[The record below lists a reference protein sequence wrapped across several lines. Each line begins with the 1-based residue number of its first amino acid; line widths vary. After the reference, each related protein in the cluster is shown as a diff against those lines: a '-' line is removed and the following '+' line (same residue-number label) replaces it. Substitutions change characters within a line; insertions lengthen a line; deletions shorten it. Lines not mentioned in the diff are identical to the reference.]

1 MLAIFTLIIAGAA
14 VLIAYSIAI
23 KGIVKE
29 WDDKI
34 YPGVTVQEVNI
45 GGMTKE
51 EAKNKLT
58 ETFVTSI
65 ENKKLSIKIEDK
77 QYELIYSDINPKYDI
92 DATVEEAYK
101 LGKKDGVLSR
111 YISIKSNNS
120 KSKEVPIK
128 FSYNEE
134 KLKEYEEKLQ
144 IAVNQPA
151 KDAAVSIQKNNI
163 VIKPE
168 TEGKTVN
175 LDTLDQKLKEN
186 INGDINSDN
195 SVSIDLEVTK
205 LK

>member
-1 MLAIFTLIIAGAA
+1 MEKRTGKRANASKNNYNKKKKIMLAIFTLIIVGAA
-14 VLIAYSIAI
+14 ALIAYSIAI

-58 ETFVTSI
+58 QTFVTSI

-101 LGKKDGVLSR
+101 LGKKMGS
-111 YISIKSNNS
+111 
-120 KSKEVPIK
+120 
-128 FSYNEE
+128 
-134 KLKEYEEKLQ
+134 
-144 IAVNQPA
+144 
-151 KDAAVSIQKNNI
+151 
-163 VIKPE
+163 
-168 TEGKTVN
+168 
-175 LDTLDQKLKEN
+175 
-186 INGDINSDN
+186 
-195 SVSIDLEVTK
+195 
-205 LK
+205 